1 MDTLKSMRVFARV
14 VEAGSFT
21 AAAQSHDSTTG
32 AMSRAVSDLEA
43 HLRTRLLNRSTR
55 RLSVTPAGERYLER
69 CRQILAD
76 LDKAEEEAS
85 GAHERP
91 AGTLRLFSFE
101 HWAALPAAGDLK
113 VSSPVPGRDGRT
125 DDVTERA

>member
-14 VEAGSFT
+14 VEAGSVT

-85 GAHERP
+85 GAHDRP
-91 AGTLRLFSFE
+91 VGTLRMFSFASIGQ
-101 HWAALPAAGDLK
+101 HYLLPAISRYRAQY
-113 VSSPVPGRDGRT
+113 P
-125 DDVTERA
+125 DVTVELTMS